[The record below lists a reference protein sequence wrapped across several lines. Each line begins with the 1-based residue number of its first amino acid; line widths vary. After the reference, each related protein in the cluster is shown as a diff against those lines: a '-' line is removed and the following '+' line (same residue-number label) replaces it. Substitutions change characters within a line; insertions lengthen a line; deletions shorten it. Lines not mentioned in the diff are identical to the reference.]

1 MKKMKRTPIVGVFEG
16 EKSPLKLDLQ
26 FFAESGG
33 GAESSTGDQGGAGP
47 EQQQQNSGTDTPP
60 ATPANNTPPTN
71 QDRPKENV
79 FTQEDVNNIVARETK
94 KVQEK
99 ILKQLGVEDFNT
111 AKEGIEKF
119 REWQESQKTEQ
130 ERQQEQL
137 NKLKQDYESVVAEK
151 EKLVAQVSAMKA
163 GVRAD
168 SVEDVVVL
176 ANALVNDE
184 VTIDEAIKQ
193 VVTKY
198 PHFLAQQQQEEDQQ
212 QQSGREK
219 PKFSN
224 GQHQKAPESEIDKW
238 LNAFK

>member
-1 MKKMKRTPIVGVFEG
+1 MEKKKRTFLP
-16 EKSPLKLDLQ
+16 LDLQ
-26 FFAESGG
+26 FFAEPGD
-33 GAESSTGDQGGAGP
+33 STGSNPGDQGGADQG
-47 EQQQQNSGTDTPP
+47 QQQQQDPGAGTSPT
-60 ATPANNTPPTN
+60 TSPANNTPPA
-71 QDRPKENV
+71 DRGKSNDNL
-79 FTQEDVNNIVARETK
+79 FTQEDVNNLIARETK

-99 ILKQLGVEDFNT
+99 ILKQLGVEDFDT
-111 AKEGIEKF
+111 AKDGIEKF

-130 ERQQEQL
+130 ERQQEQF
-137 NKLKQDYESVVAEK
+137 NALKQNYESITAEK

-176 ANALVNDE
+176 ANALVSDE

-193 VVTKY
+193 VTEKY
-198 PHFLAQQQQEEDQQ
+198 PHFLAQQQQEEEGQQ
-212 QQSGREK
+212 QGGREK

-224 GQHQKAPESEIDKW
+224 GQHQKAPESELDKW

>member
-1 MKKMKRTPIVGVFEG
+1 MKKMEQTSKVGYLEG

-26 FFAESGG
+26 FFAEPGG
-33 GAESSTGDQGGAGP
+33 GTESNPGNQGSTDTG
-47 EQQQQNSGTDTPP
+47 QQQQDQGTNTPP
-60 ATPANNTPPTN
+60 ATPANNTPPMN
-71 QDRPKENV
+71 QNKSRENL

-99 ILKQLGVEDFNT
+99 ILKQLGVEDFKT
-111 AKEGIEKF
+111 AREGIEKF

-130 ERQQEQL
+130 ERQQEQF
-137 NKLKQDYESVVAEK
+137 NKLKQSYESLLAEK
-151 EKLVAQVSAMKA
+151 EKLVAQVAAMKA

-168 SVEDVVVL
+168 SVEDVVIL

-212 QQSGREK
+212 QGGREK

-224 GQHQKAPESEIDKW
+224 GQHQKAQESEIEKW

>member
-1 MKKMKRTPIVGVFEG
+1 MKKIKQTPKIGFLGG

-33 GAESSTGDQGGAGP
+33 GTESNPGNQGDTDTG
-47 EQQQQNSGTDTPP
+47 QQQQNPGTNTPP
-60 ATPANNTPPTN
+60 ATPADNTPPMN
-71 QDRPKENV
+71 QNKSRENL

-130 ERQQEQL
+130 ERQQEQF
-137 NKLKQDYESVVAEK
+137 NKLKQSYESILAEK
-151 EKLVAQVSAMKA
+151 EKLVAQISAMKA

-168 SVEDVVVL
+168 SVEDVVIL

-212 QQSGREK
+212 QGGREK
-219 PKFSN
+219 PKFSS
-224 GQHQKAPESEIDKW
+224 GQHQKAPESEIEKW